1 MKKRIF
7 FILGMMILLSAC
19 GKESKKEVIK
29 IGISQIVEHPS
40 LDQIRQGIIDGLAN
54 EGYKDGENIKINF
67 QNAQGEMATAQL
79 IAKNF
84 DDNEDVIVAI
94 TTPSAQASLNA
105 TKEKPIFFSAVTDPI
120 SAGLLGENITG
131 TSDAT
136 PIEKQIELAIKLLG
150 KIENIGIVYN
160 IGEANS
166 QVQVDKVK
174 ELEEKYSF
182 KLKLI
187 GINSVNEISQG
198 LDSLLGQVDLLYT
211 PIDNLL
217 ASSYPLIVRK
227 ASEKNIPILG
237 AVDEFVQKG
246 AFATEGINQYNIGIQ
261 TANMIVRH
269 LKDKVKLVDMP
280 FETIQ
285 NTDLVINQK
294 VLEAMGISLS
304 EDLKNRAILVN

>member
-40 LDQIRQGIIDGLAN
+40 LDRIRQGIIDGLAN

-237 AVDEFVQKG
+237 AVDEFVHKG

-280 FETIQ
+280 FETIE